1 MPKKKSAL
9 FLDRDGVLNV
19 RKFEGY
25 IQSVEEFAFLP
36 RVVEAL
42 QSLQPRFDY
51 IFVVTNQQGVA
62 KGWMQEDEV
71 QEIHLHM
78 RRELANHNIRI
89 HGIYTSY
96 DSAQKL
102 PNTRKPNPH
111 LALRAQREFPD
122 FQFQD
127 AVMVGDTL
135 SDMQFGRN
143 LGMHCAWIRS
153 APPFE
158 EQVPHELY
166 DWQGNSLFQLAQEA
180 PSFLPAL

>member
-1 MPKKKSAL
+1 MPKPENAL

-19 RKFEGY
+19 RKLDGY
-25 IQSVEEFAFLP
+25 IQSVAEFTFLP

-42 QSLQPRFDY
+42 QLLQPRFDY

-62 KGWMQEDEV
+62 KKLMQESDV
-71 QEIHLHM
+71 QEIHQYM
-78 RRELANHNIRI
+78 KRELSRHSIRI

-96 DSAQKL
+96 DSAEKR
-102 PNTRKPNPH
+102 PNTRKPDPH
-111 LALRAQREFPD
+111 LAHCAQREFPD

-127 AVMVGDTL
+127 SVMVGDTL

-153 APPFE
+153 DPPFE
-158 EQVPHELY
+158 EKVPQEY
-166 DWQGNSLFQLAQEA
+166 FDWQGKSLYQLAQDA
-180 PSFLPAL
+180 PSFLPDK

>member
-1 MPKKKSAL
+1 MPQNKSAL

-19 RKFEGY
+19 RKFKGY
-25 IQSVEEFAFLP
+25 IQSVAEFTFLP

-51 IFVVTNQQGVA
+51 LFVVTNQQGIA
-62 KGWMQEDEV
+62 KGLMQESEV
-71 QEIHLHM
+71 QEIHQHM
-78 RRELANHNIRI
+78 KQELMRHHIRI

-96 DSAQKL
+96 DSAQKH

-111 LALRAQREFPD
+111 LAHCAQREFPD
-122 FQFQD
+122 FQFQGS
-127 AVMVGDTL
+127 VMVGDTL
-135 SDMQFGRN
+135 SDMQFGRH

-158 EQVPHELY
+158 EQVPREYY
-166 DWQGNSLFQLAQEA
+166 DWQGKSLYQLAQDA
-180 PSFLPAL
+180 PSFLPDN